1 MFREVLGRSL
11 TLRRA
16 QYWLNSEYFIEKSSN
31 FHLKWKRN
39 VHRKWQ
45 VIKTFDKTPK
55 TKKNWY
61 PFRFISL
68 FGVNYLERLV
78 IRKAARRIS
87 TKAHLMW
94 LATSIS
100 FLHFWLTDRR
110 DSPRSVGI
118 QQIILK
124 SCSFWHIAD
133 KGVFQIERSCSD
145 WGNWN
150 WLGIGF
156 GKRVNFLIIWRM
168 CSIFGVIFAFS
179 PYSMT

>member
-1 MFREVLGRSL
+1 MKKKCSPKVTGDKNFW
-11 TLRRA
+11 
-16 QYWLNSEYFIEKSSN
+16 QNSKN
-31 FHLKWKRN
+31 K
-39 VHRKWQ
+39 
-45 VIKTFDKTPK
+45 
-55 TKKNWY
+55 KKNWY

-179 PYSMT
+179 PLLNDLDACCYKHHQDLNLFQGKT